1 MSRWPC
7 APLVIQAPATSPLLE
22 EKGKVSTGEET
33 REEKV
38 SKVSTE
44 HREKSTGEGNRADA
58 EELDRTS
65 KNINAFD

>member
-1 MSRWPC
+1 
-7 APLVIQAPATSPLLE
+7 
-22 EKGKVSTGEET
+22 VSTGEET

-44 HREKSTGEGNRADA
+44 HREKSTGEGNGADV